1 LVPTPACKL
10 CETRRPRR
18 SCPGIGGDICAP
30 CCGAERE
37 ITVNCPLE
45 CPYLQEARG
54 HEKRVELKLEELPN
68 RDVKVTERFLLEHQ
82 QLVTFVGM
90 TLLDTALQTPG
101 AVDAD
106 VREALESLI
115 RTFRTLQSGLY
126 YETRPANLLASA
138 IHQRMQQHF
147 EEFRQRERERSGL
160 NAVRDAELLG
170 VLVFWQRSALTTNNG
185 RRLGRSFLGFLR
197 DSFAQAGVPVGRAG
211 IEARGASPLIA
222 P

>member
-1 LVPTPACKL
+1 
-10 CETRRPRR
+10 
-18 SCPGIGGDICAP
+18 
-30 CCGAERE
+30 
-37 ITVNCPLE
+37 VNCPLE
-45 CPYLQEARG
+45 CTYLQEARA
-54 HEKRVELKLEELPN
+54 HEKRIELDPEELPN
-68 RDVKVTERFLLEHQ
+68 RDVRITERFLVEHQ
-82 QLVTFVGM
+82 RLITFVGL
-90 TLLDTALQTPG
+90 TLLDTALTTPG

-147 EEFRQRERERSGL
+147 QEYRQQERERSGL

-170 VLVFWQRSALTTNNG
+170 ALVFWQHSALVTNNG

-197 DSFAQAGVPVGRAG
+197 DSLLEAGARVGPAGV
-211 IEARGASPLIA
+211 EARGGSSLIV